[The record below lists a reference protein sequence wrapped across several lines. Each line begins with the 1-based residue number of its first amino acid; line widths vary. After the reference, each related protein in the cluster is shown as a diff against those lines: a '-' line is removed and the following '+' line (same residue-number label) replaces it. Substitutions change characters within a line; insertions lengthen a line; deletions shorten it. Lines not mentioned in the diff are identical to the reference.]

1 MSRHRSPTR
10 ARLRESSSPEDEY
23 RKGGTDDETG
33 LGSNPSDARP
43 RGRPLLRTI
52 PASRSEGGSDNTDST
67 RSVLASSGSESSG
80 RGEQE
85 QDDDDSQLFKSINR
99 LFSESYQRD
108 PRFPSPPR
116 HHSPDAVPRS
126 RHLRHRPSSSSPSHS
141 HSRVPPSDDLDRS
154 PYVRPS
160 VLGPFSDLYDARE
173 HHQAHLVS
181 PIMATFLADLTVA
194 LELVELERETWSPG
208 RPLYGTHFSTPEY
221 PDERDPSGLWRPR
234 ETTAPPT
241 SEYASSSSSSSSQAS
256 GNGNG
261 NRAGGGTSLS
271 LPRDLEPIRE

>member
-1 MSRHRSPTR
+1 M
-10 ARLRESSSPEDEY
+10 
-23 RKGGTDDETG
+23 
-33 LGSNPSDARP
+33 
-43 RGRPLLRTI
+43 RTI
-52 PASRSEGGSDNTDST
+52 PASSSEGGSDNTDST

-80 RGEQE
+80 RDTSGRGR
-85 QDDDDSQLFKSINR
+85 DDDDSQLFKSINR

-126 RHLRHRPSSSSPSHS
+126 RHLRHRPSSPS
-141 HSRVPPSDDLDRS
+141 HSRVPPSDGS

-160 VLGPFSDLYDARE
+160 VLGPFSDLYHARE

-221 PDERDPSGLWRPR
+221 PDERDPSGLRRPR

-241 SEYASSSSSSSSQAS
+241 SAEYASSSWSQAS
-256 GNGNG
+256 GNGNNG
-261 NRAGGGTSLS
+261 NASGNGGGHRAGGETSLS
-271 LPRDLEPIRE
+271 LSRDLEPIRE